1 MNTLN
6 KIADSVI
13 IMESIILVASELNEQ
28 QHKGEI

>member
-1 MNTLN
+1 MSTSH